1 MRRGLSSELFF
12 FGGRWDGVRDGLWRK
27 TQNRGRKLKK
37 GRGGR
42 KEKGGSFS
50 LGRGST
56 GEEKRSNLLADFNWR
71 GVFQENCKR
80 RAREESLRFDYFAP

>member
-1 MRRGLSSELFF
+1 MGRGTGWLVEEDSKQGKEA
-12 FGGRWDGVRDGLWRK
+12 K
-27 TQNRGRKLKK
+27 ERGR
-37 GRGGR
+37 R
-42 KEKGGSFS
+42 KEGKSGSFS

>member
-1 MRRGLSSELFF
+1 MSCFF
-12 FGGRWDGVRDGLWRK
+12 LAADGTGYGMACGGRLK
-27 TQNRGRKLKK
+27 TEEGER
-37 GRGGR
+37 
-42 KEKGGSFS
+42 GSFS

-56 GEEKRSNLLADFNWR
+56 GEEKRSDLLADFNWR

>member
-1 MRRGLSSELFF
+1 MMGELVFGAERGLKWAFF
-12 FGGRWDGVRDGLWRK
+12 LGGKWDGVRIWLVEEDSKQEERRK
-27 TQNRGRKLKK
+27 K
-37 GRGGR
+37 
-42 KEKGGSFS
+42 GSFS